1 MGKAGRILKQV
12 LARHAISQGRLATQM
27 GISRSNVYRWANE
40 LRDPGSETVL
50 TIAQALAVLSPTAAE
65 DFLTEYSTPDPPRSE
80 GSPRV
85 QENVGVYRI
94 EPQIAE
100 VPAQNLP
107 RDIPTLNIPPLEPP
121 SLNTPSLNTPSLDI
135 PPVWSESLPTEL
147 LTGADLAQYAKT
159 VQSQPAFEFF
169 VRSLLHH
176 WQCNPQDW
184 ANQDLSS
191 YLAALAAVLPAL
203 QADANPR
210 SPREITWRLA
220 AELLLTATKYSQ

>member
-50 TIAQALAVLSPTAAE
+50 TIAQALAVLSANAAE
-65 DFLTEYSTPDPPRSE
+65 DFLTEYSTPDPPRSQE
-80 GSPRV
+80 SPRV

-94 EPQIAE
+94 DHPTTE

-107 RDIPTLNIPPLEPP
+107 IDIPTLDPPPLDTPTLNIP
-121 SLNTPSLNTPSLDI
+121 T
-135 PPVWSESLPTEL
+135 VGAESLPTQL
-147 LTGADLAQYAKT
+147 LTGDALAQYAKT